1 MRDAPKVMPRV
12 LLCRPMTSRV
22 GGMSVEQG
30 LPTFCLAR
38 DAVSKE
44 ELSWAA

>member
-1 MRDAPKVMPRV
+1 MRDAPKVTPRV
-12 LLCRPMTSRV
+12 LLCRPMMSSV

-30 LPTFCLAR
+30 LPTFCLPR